1 MTEKDFFFTL
11 AELAV
16 ALAGFS
22 AIVGVLGSRRGSR
35 DNKVNSLRLQVML
48 ETCFVVAAASLFPV
62 ILDQF
67 DMAPAALWRTA
78 SAVYLCVAIP
88 FEFVAQN
95 RTRGMPN
102 MTLTSINI
110 NTVNWSISI
119 VADFIAVAILLSL
132 VGPYSEAFYLVT
144 LLLQLVVAG
153 IIFVQF
159 AADTFTHMNE
169 DQQ

>member
-1 MTEKDFFFTL
+1 MIEKDVLFTL
-11 AELAV
+11 AEIAI

-22 AIVGVLGSRRGSR
+22 AIIGVLGGRRGSS
-35 DNKVNSLRLQVML
+35 DNRVNSLRLQVML
-48 ETCFVVAAASLFPV
+48 ETCFMVAAASFLPV

-78 SAVYLCVAIP
+78 SAVFLCVAIP
-88 FEFVAQN
+88 FELVARN
-95 RTRGMPN
+95 RTRGMLN
-102 MTLTSINI
+102 MTLTKINI
-110 NTVNWSISI
+110 NTVNWGISI
-119 VADFIAVAILLSL
+119 ASDLILVAILLSL

-159 AADTFTHMNE
+159 AADTFTYTDE